1 MTAVIGWKG
10 SPPCIVRARQ
20 ADDGKADR
28 ATLFRVVGYDASAG
42 KLLAVPTTAPDE
54 PPTEFPCGS
63 MSVSEDVLETYYL
76 FASGT
81 DAWAF
86 AAAAGFRLQTV
97 AKAA

>member
-1 MTAVIGWKG
+1 MTATG
-10 SPPCIVRARQ
+10 STPYIVRARL
-20 ADDGKADR
+20 AGDGRADR
-28 ATLFRVVGYDASAG
+28 AALFRVVGYDANAG

-54 PPTEFPCGS
+54 IPTEFPCGS
-63 MSVSEDVLETYYL
+63 MSVSEDGLEAYYL

-97 AKAA
+97 ADAA